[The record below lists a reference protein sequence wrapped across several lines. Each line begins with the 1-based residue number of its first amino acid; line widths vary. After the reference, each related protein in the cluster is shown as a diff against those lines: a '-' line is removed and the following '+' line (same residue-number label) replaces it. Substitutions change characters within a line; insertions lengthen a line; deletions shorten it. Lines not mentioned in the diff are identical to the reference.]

1 MSVPNLS
8 NYIRTLNCS
17 DKILLNELK
26 SNIQLAIE
34 YFSLMYMENIEDFE
48 SKTESILD
56 KGYEFFFKIN
66 TNLEFLHIMDESQ
79 TNKYKYE
86 EAIQF
91 MLGLNSFINSI
102 QDLFYNYSIDMN
114 KNIDLAKISS
124 NSNNVILYSDYE
136 DNFIMQKNILTKTKI
151 NVFNNYLNQYV
162 LMLSK
167 INLIVKKITIY

>member
-26 SNIQLAIE
+26 STIQLAIE
-34 YFSLMYMENIEDFE
+34 YFSLMYMENTEDFE
-48 SKTESILD
+48 SKTQSILD

-114 KNIDLAKISS
+114 KNIDLAKI

-136 DNFIMQKNILTKTKI
+136 DNFKMQKNMLTKTKI